1 MRRTFVTSMPD
12 EAGAFLKASECFYRL
27 QINIIRVSYNK
38 AIDTNTLFI
47 EVESDE
53 EKLNL
58 AYKEL
63 EKLGYI
69 TKIDSDSKVI
79 LVDFKLDD
87 MTGDLVK
94 MLSLILKYNINI
106 SYINTHEISQG
117 VQNYRMALFV
127 EDASKFSAFYS
138 EAKTLFQID
147 IIDYDE
153 GEVSYDNSLFYRN
166 FIEHI
171 TKLLNLNVQLKGKL
185 AVNVN
190 KLMQILDE
198 KKISPSYTFEIIK
211 KFAEHLAKYKG
222 ENFIPRI
229 SEYEITNNSK
239 IIVIEPPCGSNAT
252 IIKSGNEY
260 LFVDS
265 GFACYENEILK
276 IYKNLIKDFDTINK
290 KIVVTHADV
299 DHSGLLHL
307 FDEIYVSEGTKKCF
321 ELESQQKRGFREQN
335 ALHLPYVRIC
345 KLLTSYNPPSIDKL
359 KVIAKEEEGSEPIYK
374 AGNFSF
380 NEFNFEVYL
389 GQGGHLRGE
398 TILLDREHKIVFTGD
413 IYVNLKGYTQEQ
425 AEYNKYAPILMTSVD
440 SNPVLAKMERNFLIK
455 LLGDDDYLVFSGHGE
470 AKKILKNRV

>member
-138 EAKTLFQID
+138 EAKTLFQIL
-147 IIDYDE
+147 
-153 GEVSYDNSLFYRN
+153 VHLK
-166 FIEHI
+166 
-171 TKLLNLNVQLKGKL
+171 KLCLV
-185 AVNVN
+185 
-190 KLMQILDE
+190 
-198 KKISPSYTFEIIK
+198 
-211 KFAEHLAKYKG
+211 
-222 ENFIPRI
+222 
-229 SEYEITNNSK
+229 
-239 IIVIEPPCGSNAT
+239 
-252 IIKSGNEY
+252 
-260 LFVDS
+260 
-265 GFACYENEILK
+265 
-276 IYKNLIKDFDTINK
+276 
-290 KIVVTHADV
+290 
-299 DHSGLLHL
+299 
-307 FDEIYVSEGTKKCF
+307 
-321 ELESQQKRGFREQN
+321 
-335 ALHLPYVRIC
+335 
-345 KLLTSYNPPSIDKL
+345 
-359 KVIAKEEEGSEPIYK
+359 
-374 AGNFSF
+374 
-380 NEFNFEVYL
+380 
-389 GQGGHLRGE
+389 
-398 TILLDREHKIVFTGD
+398 
-413 IYVNLKGYTQEQ
+413 
-425 AEYNKYAPILMTSVD
+425 
-440 SNPVLAKMERNFLIK
+440 KM
-455 LLGDDDYLVFSGHGE
+455 
-470 AKKILKNRV
+470 